1 VAKQNDYPK
10 KKSIEQPGQ
19 TCPKAGPLA
28 YPALY
33 FESVF
38 CVWFSVF
45 FDFDLLW
52 ESSIFQKWHICNTFS
67 HVETHRIRFQTQPA
81 QT

>member
-1 VAKQNDYPK
+1 VSTGINIRHLQLQSIDLWPSKMAPP
-10 KKSIEQPGQ
+10 KKSIEQMGQ
-19 TCPKAGPLA
+19 SCPQTGPLA

-38 CVWFSVF
+38 CVWFSVN
-45 FDFDLLW
+45 
-52 ESSIFQKWHICNTFS
+52 HA
-67 HVETHRIRFQTQPA
+67 ETHRIRFQPQPA